1 MVTVLSLAVAGVR
14 RRQFSVCQGHRR
26 FGSQAESNAL
36 SDGGGVAQSSPAR
49 IFKYKGM
56 FVALLMFVTGAG
68 PGFVEV
74 VLPLAISF
82 YTFIQIAY
90 LMDEV
95 TRLPCRGH

>member
-1 MVTVLSLAVAGVR
+1 
-14 RRQFSVCQGHRR
+14 
-26 FGSQAESNAL
+26 
-36 SDGGGVAQSSPAR
+36 
-49 IFKYKGM
+49 M